1 MLEIAR
7 LVGMDALSIS
17 DRLVLE
23 TTKSIR
29 EDLLHQNAFH
39 EIDTYTSSEK
49 NSLLLNLILQLHYLC
64 ERMLEKEIPFHKI
77 QGLRVREEIA
87 RAKYI
92 PEDQLDQ
99 LREIE
104 AHIRSEAEE
113 VLREEGESNA

>member
-1 MLEIAR
+1 
-7 LVGMDALSIS
+7 
-17 DRLVLE
+17 
-23 TTKSIR
+23 
-29 EDLLHQNAFH
+29 
-39 EIDTYTSSEK
+39 
-49 NSLLLNLILQLHYLC
+49 
-64 ERMLEKEIPFHKI
+64 MLEKEIPFQKI